1 LIPFL
6 IFAALIVG
14 GLVMLDRL
22 RPQKELPEFT
32 EEQIKQKW
40 RELGF
45 FCEVDHVEK
54 TWTLTGSRAGLLFF
68 PDLLLGY
75 TSDPANAAPGA
86 KQKYGPYGT
95 LEVMTWLEAGFG
107 NSIHGST
114 KALAH
119 LAEIVEAKL
128 ASAQPGEE
136 VRIRSEFAPNSPYT
150 LLLDVRPDGFDP
162 ASADRERLGAP
173 TSLADI
179 KAAEAKKEPKAG

>member
-1 LIPFL
+1 MIPFL

-22 RPQKELPEFT
+22 RPQKDLPEFT

-54 TWTLTGSRAGLLFF
+54 TWTLAGSRAGLLFF

-75 TSDPANAAPGA
+75 SSDPANAAPGA
-86 KQKYGPYGT
+86 KKKYGPYGT
-95 LEVMTWLEAGFG
+95 LEVMTWLEPGFG

-114 KALAH
+114 KALAY

-150 LLLDVRPDGFDP
+150 LLLDIRPDGFDP
-162 ASADRERLGAP
+162 ASADRERLGAL
-173 TSLADI
+173 TSLAEV
-179 KAAEAKKEPKAG
+179 KAAEAKKETKAP

>member
-1 LIPFL
+1 
-6 IFAALIVG
+6 
-14 GLVMLDRL
+14 MLDKL

-45 FCEVDHVEK
+45 FCEVDHIEK
-54 TWTLTGSRAGLLFF
+54 TWTLSGSRRGLLFF

-75 TSDPANAAPGA
+75 AADPANAAPGA
-86 KQKYGPYGT
+86 KKKYGPYGT
-95 LEVMTWLEAGFG
+95 LEVMTWLEPGFA

-114 KALAH
+114 TALSH

-150 LLLDVRPDGFDP
+150 LLLDIKPEGFDP
-162 ASADRERLGAP
+162 ASADRERLGTP
-173 TSLADI
+173 LSLADKI
-179 KAAEAKKEPKAG
+179 AEQKRAEAQKEIKKV

>member
-22 RPQKELPEFT
+22 RPQKDLPEFT

-54 TWTLTGSRAGLLFF
+54 TWTLTGSRPGLLFF

-75 TSDPANAAPGA
+75 TADPANAAPGA
-86 KQKYGPYGT
+86 KKKYGPYGT
-95 LEVMTWLEAGFG
+95 LEVMTWLEPGFG

-150 LLLDVRPDGFDP
+150 LLLDIRPDGFDP
-162 ASADRERLGAP
+162 ASTDRERLGAL
-173 TSLADI
+173 TSLAEV
-179 KAAEAKKEPKAG
+179 KAAEAKKEIKTP